1 MVKVSMGESDFN
13 DGNFFEEGVHKVKI
27 EGAVVDK
34 LDDGR
39 EYIDVGIKGEGGEEA
54 EVRLWLHTE
63 GAAKFTIRTL
73 QAIMVHNAKT
83 EADKDKIRTYFI
95 GDFDDKKIAAVASK
109 LDDKECWYSNFKNLD
124 RPYTAA
130 DGTTKY
136 SYDRNITGYEPAPK
150 EKTPESV
157 VMDTM
162 GGGEKV
168 EESADEPFPFD

>member
-1 MVKVSMGESDFN
+1 MVKVSMGEDDFG
-13 DGNFFEEGVHKVKI
+13 GNFFKEGVHVVTI

-39 EYIDVGIKGEGGEEA
+39 EYMDVGVKGSKGEEA

-63 GAAKFTIRTL
+63 GSTKYTLRTL

-95 GDFDDKKIAAVASK
+95 GDFDDKKIAAVVAK
-109 LDDKECWYSNFKNLD
+109 LEGKECWYSNFKNLE
-124 RPYTAA
+124 RPYTAN
-130 DGTTKY
+130 DGSTKY
-136 SYDRNITGYEPAPK
+136 SYDRNITGYEPDAK
-150 EKTPESV
+150 EQSPESV
-157 VMDTM
+157 VIDQM

-168 EESADEPFPFD
+168 EATADEPFPFD